1 MKIRGGAES
10 GSLLLSWR
18 GSEDGASDPLAS
30 PRQPGNRRRLGTIDG
45 RRIAAPQRVFVE
57 TNPLGR
63 ASAKNH
69 PANATVPE
77 EKRFRHAIRGRMVG
91 PEGVKKF
98 GQIGSP
104 TSSTSAQGPPTRF
117 LPRSIPNRQRPVG
130 YRDGVNLTRPSV
142 ISNWPARKRLLGSM
156 VQSRTARCPPSSW

>member
-104 TSSTSAQGPPTRF
+104 HLSHLGPRTSHPFPPQIYPEPAAFGWLSGRGK
-117 LPRSIPNRQRPVG
+117 LNAAI
-130 YRDGVNLTRPSV
+130 RDLQLAGKKAFVRV
-142 ISNWPARKRLLGSM
+142 HGA
-156 VQSRTARCPPSSW
+156 V